1 MKITLPKVG
10 YILISMS
17 LNFSVRTVNKLYS
30 MTYSGLYLMLLFV
43 GDQYGGDREG
53 TERAETDPHSG

>member
-1 MKITLPKVG
+1 MKIALPKVG

-17 LNFSVRTVNKLYS
+17 LIFSVRTVNKLYS
-30 MTYSGLYLMLLFV
+30 MTYNGLYLMLLFV

-53 TERAETDPHSG
+53 AERAETDPHSG

>member
-1 MKITLPKVG
+1 MKIALPKVG

-30 MTYSGLYLMLLFV
+30 MTYSGLYLMLFV

-53 TERAETDPHSG
+53 AERAETDPHSG